1 MLLLKKKKKKTI
13 FIFTNIRRYYIIK
26 LRQDSIK
33 SKRNRRMTTEE
44 RVSKLEEVIPE
55 IKTGIA
61 EIKIIL
67 RERQTQENL
76 VNDNIKKDI
85 AEINQKLDGVLKETP
100 KIAEHEKRINNIED
114 GQKWLWRTA
123 GAVIIA
129 TVIELIFMGV
139 QHLH

>member
-1 MLLLKKKKKKTI
+1 
-13 FIFTNIRRYYIIK
+13 
-26 LRQDSIK
+26 
-33 SKRNRRMTTEE
+33 MTTEE

-85 AEINQKLDGVLKETP
+85 AEINQKLDGILKETP
-100 KIAEHEKRINNIED
+100 KIAEHEKRITNMED
-114 GQKWLWRTA
+114 NQKWLWRTA
-123 GAVIIA
+123 GAVIIT

>member
-1 MLLLKKKKKKTI
+1 
-13 FIFTNIRRYYIIK
+13 
-26 LRQDSIK
+26 
-33 SKRNRRMTTEE
+33 MTTEE

-67 RERQTQENL
+67 KERQTQENL

-100 KIAEHEKRINNIED
+100 KIAEHEKRITNMED
-114 GQKWLWRTA
+114 NQKWLWRTA
-123 GAVIIA
+123 GAVIIT

>member
-1 MLLLKKKKKKTI
+1 
-13 FIFTNIRRYYIIK
+13 
-26 LRQDSIK
+26 
-33 SKRNRRMTTEE
+33 MTTEE

-67 RERQTQENL
+67 RERQTQETL

-123 GAVIIA
+123 VAGIIA

>member
-1 MLLLKKKKKKTI
+1 
-13 FIFTNIRRYYIIK
+13 
-26 LRQDSIK
+26 
-33 SKRNRRMTTEE
+33 MTTEE

-67 RERQTQENL
+67 KERQTQENL
-76 VNDNIKKDI
+76 INDNIKKDI

-100 KIAEHEKRINNIED
+100 KIAEHEKRITNMED
-114 GQKWLWRTA
+114 NQKWLWRTA

>member
-1 MLLLKKKKKKTI
+1 
-13 FIFTNIRRYYIIK
+13 
-26 LRQDSIK
+26 
-33 SKRNRRMTTEE
+33 MTTEE

-67 RERQTQENL
+67 KERQTQETL

-100 KIAEHEKRINNIED
+100 KIAEHEKRINNIEA

-123 GAVIIA
+123 GGVIIA
-129 TVIELIFMGV
+129 TVIELIFMGA

>member
-1 MLLLKKKKKKTI
+1 
-13 FIFTNIRRYYIIK
+13 
-26 LRQDSIK
+26 
-33 SKRNRRMTTEE
+33 MTTEE

-67 RERQTQENL
+67 KERQTQETL

-100 KIAEHEKRINNIED
+100 KIAEHEKRITNMED
-114 GQKWLWRTA
+114 NQKWLWRTA

>member
-1 MLLLKKKKKKTI
+1 
-13 FIFTNIRRYYIIK
+13 
-26 LRQDSIK
+26 
-33 SKRNRRMTTEE
+33 MTTEE

-67 RERQTQENL
+67 RERQTQETL
-76 VNDNIKKDI
+76 VNGNIKRDI

-129 TVIELIFMGV
+129 TVIELIFMGA

>member
-1 MLLLKKKKKKTI
+1 
-13 FIFTNIRRYYIIK
+13 
-26 LRQDSIK
+26 
-33 SKRNRRMTTEE
+33 MTTEE
-44 RVSKLEEVIPE
+44 RVSKLEAVIPE

-100 KIAEHEKRINNIED
+100 KIAEHEKRITNMED
-114 GQKWLWRTA
+114 NQKWLWRTA
-123 GAVIIA
+123 GAVIIT

>member
-1 MLLLKKKKKKTI
+1 
-13 FIFTNIRRYYIIK
+13 
-26 LRQDSIK
+26 
-33 SKRNRRMTTEE
+33 MTTEE
-44 RVSKLEEVIPE
+44 RVNKLEEVIPE

-100 KIAEHEKRINNIED
+100 KIAEHEKRITNMED
-114 GQKWLWRTA
+114 NQKWLWRTA
-123 GAVIIA
+123 GAVIIT

>member
-1 MLLLKKKKKKTI
+1 
-13 FIFTNIRRYYIIK
+13 
-26 LRQDSIK
+26 
-33 SKRNRRMTTEE
+33 MTTEE

-100 KIAEHEKRINNIED
+100 KIAEHEKRITNMED
-114 GQKWLWRTA
+114 NQKWLWRTA
-123 GAVIIA
+123 GAVIIT

>member
-1 MLLLKKKKKKTI
+1 
-13 FIFTNIRRYYIIK
+13 
-26 LRQDSIK
+26 
-33 SKRNRRMTTEE
+33 MTTEE

-100 KIAEHEKRINNIED
+100 KIAEHEKRITNMED
-114 GQKWLWRTA
+114 NQKWLWRTA

-139 QHLH
+139 QHLN

>member
-1 MLLLKKKKKKTI
+1 
-13 FIFTNIRRYYIIK
+13 
-26 LRQDSIK
+26 
-33 SKRNRRMTTEE
+33 MTTEE
-44 RVSKLEEVIPE
+44 RVSKLEDVIPE

-100 KIAEHEKRINNIED
+100 KIAEHEKRITNMED
-114 GQKWLWRTA
+114 NQKWLWRTA

>member
-1 MLLLKKKKKKTI
+1 
-13 FIFTNIRRYYIIK
+13 
-26 LRQDSIK
+26 
-33 SKRNRRMTTEE
+33 MTTEE
-44 RVSKLEEVIPE
+44 RVSKLEAVIPE

-100 KIAEHEKRINNIED
+100 KIAEHEKRITNMED
-114 GQKWLWRTA
+114 NQKWLWRTA

>member
-1 MLLLKKKKKKTI
+1 MTI
-13 FIFTNIRRYYIIK
+13 
-26 LRQDSIK
+26 
-33 SKRNRRMTTEE
+33 EE

-100 KIAEHEKRINNIED
+100 KIAEHEKRITNMED
-114 GQKWLWRTA
+114 NQKWLWRTA

>member
-1 MLLLKKKKKKTI
+1 
-13 FIFTNIRRYYIIK
+13 
-26 LRQDSIK
+26 
-33 SKRNRRMTTEE
+33 MTTEE

-100 KIAEHEKRINNIED
+100 KIAEHEKRITNMED
-114 GQKWLWRTA
+114 NQKWLWRTA

>member
-1 MLLLKKKKKKTI
+1 
-13 FIFTNIRRYYIIK
+13 
-26 LRQDSIK
+26 
-33 SKRNRRMTTEE
+33 MTTEE

-76 VNDNIKKDI
+76 INDNIKKDI

-100 KIAEHEKRINNIED
+100 KIAEHEKRITNMED
-114 GQKWLWRTA
+114 NQKWLWRTA